1 VKIWNQVRSWWNAT
15 VRRSRMEREM
25 DAELRFHLEA
35 YVEDLIRSG
44 VACDEAMRRARIEFG
59 GIERVKEEGR
69 EARGV
74 VLLESVMRDVR
85 YALRMMRR
93 TPGFTAVAV
102 LSLALGIGANTAIF
116 SLINTLMLRKL
127 PVREPG
133 QLVEL
138 LSRYPGEP
146 RTNCCG
152 GKFYEHIRD
161 SNQVFSGL
169 IGVADSRFK
178 VRAEGLEPET
188 VSGDYAVGDFFTV
201 LGLKP
206 EIGRLIGPEN
216 DHLGSAHSAVSVLSW
231 SFWKNRFHL
240 DPAVLGKRI
249 FVEDVPFTIIGVTP
263 RAFSGLQTGF
273 NPDIWIPVAAEP
285 LIVHPSRLASGGM
298 GFALMGRLKPGASI
312 EQARADMDVLNRW
325 RVEEISKAMKDPLW
339 RQAKMEVEPAAA
351 GFSVLR
357 DQFANPLL
365 ILMAVVGLLLLIACI
380 NVASMLLARG
390 ASRQREMAVRV
401 SLGAGRIR
409 LVRQVLTE
417 SLLLSVAG
425 SLLGVL
431 LAYFGADALVRIMTS
446 GRRIMGLPSSLEIQT
461 EMDSH
466 VLFFTAGVA
475 LLTGVLFGLAPAWN
489 AFVSAPA
496 TSLRAMK
503 GAGETRLRRLF
514 GKSLVAGQVG
524 LSVVLLSL
532 AGLFLRN
539 LSNLEHL
546 DLGFRRDH
554 VLLVTLD
561 AGNSGYDGERLSRA
575 YQELAERLEAIPGV
589 RSATFSGSTPIS
601 GAGAASFVKVESHPE
616 KPEDRRYVTIN
627 WVAPKYFET
636 LGTPLL
642 AGREFNF
649 RDQPGPRVAIINQ
662 TMARFYFGS
671 DDPIGKHFTID
682 HDWKGFGDDMPFEI
696 VGVVGDAKY
705 YEIREE
711 THRMIYLN
719 SFQDG
724 NVSSKFALRTSVE
737 PTAVAGEVRRVVSE
751 LLKTVRVERVTT
763 MEDQVD
769 ASIVPERVIAALS
782 GVLGA
787 LGAVLAAIGLYGLLA
802 YTVARR
808 INEIGVRMA
817 LGASP
822 GDVARMVLGDALRMV
837 LAGLV
842 IGAPLAFWGKRLA
855 ANLMVNLPVQSAIPV
870 VLGVAAMVAVALIAA
885 YMPAQRA
892 ARVDPLVALR
902 YE

>member
-1 VKIWNQVRSWWNAT
+1 
-15 VRRSRMEREM
+15 
-25 DAELRFHLEA
+25 
-35 YVEDLIRSG
+35 
-44 VACDEAMRRARIEFG
+44 
-59 GIERVKEEGR
+59 
-69 EARGV
+69 
-74 VLLESVMRDVR
+74 
-85 YALRMMRR
+85 
-93 TPGFTAVAV
+93 
-102 LSLALGIGANTAIF
+102 
-116 SLINTLMLRKL
+116 
-127 PVREPG
+127 
-133 QLVEL
+133 
-138 LSRYPGEP
+138 
-146 RTNCCG
+146 
-152 GKFYEHIRD
+152 
-161 SNQVFSGL
+161 
-169 IGVADSRFK
+169 
-178 VRAEGLEPET
+178 
-188 VSGDYAVGDFFTV
+188 
-201 LGLKP
+201 
-206 EIGRLIGPEN
+206 
-216 DHLGSAHSAVSVLSW
+216 
-231 SFWKNRFHL
+231 
-240 DPAVLGKRI
+240 
-249 FVEDVPFTIIGVTP
+249 
-263 RAFSGLQTGF
+263 
-273 NPDIWIPVAAEP
+273 
-285 LIVHPSRLASGGM
+285 
-298 GFALMGRLKPGASI
+298 
-312 EQARADMDVLNRW
+312 
-325 RVEEISKAMKDPLW
+325 
-339 RQAKMEVEPAAA
+339 
-351 GFSVLR
+351 
-357 DQFANPLL
+357 
-365 ILMAVVGLLLLIACI
+365 
-380 NVASMLLARG
+380 MLLARG

-636 LGTPLL
+636 LGTLLL
-642 AGREFNF
+642 AGREFNL
-649 RDQPGPRVAIINQ
+649 RDQRGPRVAIINQ

-682 HDWKGFGDDMPFEI
+682 HDWKGFVDDMPFEI

-802 YTVARR
+802 YAVARR

-822 GDVARMVLGDALRMV
+822 GDVARMVLGDALGMV

-855 ANLMVNLPVQSAIPV
+855 ASLMVNLPVQSAIPV

-885 YMPAQRA
+885 YMPARRA